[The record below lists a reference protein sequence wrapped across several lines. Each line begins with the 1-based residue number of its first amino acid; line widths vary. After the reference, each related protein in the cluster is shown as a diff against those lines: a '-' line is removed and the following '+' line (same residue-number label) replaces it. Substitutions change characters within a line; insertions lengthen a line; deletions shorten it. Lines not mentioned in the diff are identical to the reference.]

1 MQLSGRP
8 PLSRLAP
15 MPPEALTLL
24 AVVIFGA
31 GMLTYHLALGG
42 RRHD

>member
-1 MQLSGRP
+1 MAVPSQDRP
-8 PLSRLAP
+8 E

-31 GMLTYHLALGG
+31 GMLAYHLALGC